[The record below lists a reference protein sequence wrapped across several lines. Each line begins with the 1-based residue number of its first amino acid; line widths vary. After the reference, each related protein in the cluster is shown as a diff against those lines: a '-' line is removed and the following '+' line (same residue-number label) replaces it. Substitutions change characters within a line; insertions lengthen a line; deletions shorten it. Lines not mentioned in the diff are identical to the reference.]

1 MLLEAGSADIREM
14 LNTSDISE
22 DSKSASRGWR
32 KDFQILSSQTRTST
46 ILTILLY
53 IYLPSYPLQDFSS
66 RQHTAILQTSVQS
79 VTHVQAPIP
88 PGSALAT
95 DWRPQQNPPV
105 WSFFPS
111 RTNRSPS
118 FLGNRETR
126 RTCTWPTRSLHVPRS
141 EGSVAGWSAIRPPFH
156 RSASVGLEPDVL
168 APGTPMFHRSASVRR
183 RRWGDALSTGP
194 TRALR
199 SDRSIRGP
207 DPIRQVPEGAFEFT
221 GPGRG
226 RSLVARSLG
235 TVARR
240 GREATSRPIPKM
252 GEYEWYLFLAG
263 EPPVSAGLRA

>member
-126 RTCTWPTRSLHVPRS
+126 RTCTWPTRSLHVPTVRR
-141 EGSVAGWSAIRPPFH
+141 VRRRMVCH
-156 RSASVGLEPDVL
+156 SASVPPKRFGRT
-168 APGTPMFHRSASVRR
+168 GTRR
-183 RRWGDALSTGP
+183 FGTWDPHVPPKRFGP
-194 TRALR
+194 T
-199 SDRSIRGP
+199 
-207 DPIRQVPEGAFEFT
+207 
-221 GPGRG
+221 
-226 RSLVARSLG
+226 
-235 TVARR
+235 
-240 GREATSRPIPKM
+240 PKM
-252 GEYEWYLFLAG
+252 GRCSIHWSDPSSSVRSIHPWPRSDPPGAG
-263 EPPVSAGLRA
+263 GRL